1 MRLAVI
7 SFRRV
12 RSSESARNV
21 GKRNEGILFPPTVN
35 AVRTTVFTISVVS
48 PEDKAIVFQ
57 FVVNLR
63 MAVNGLQ
70 AIF

>member
-1 MRLAVI
+1 
-7 SFRRV
+7 
-12 RSSESARNV
+12 
-21 GKRNEGILFPPTVN
+21 
-35 AVRTTVFTISVVS
+35 VFTISVVS